1 MARQGWNLPRTLPM
15 VRAKTRKQGPG
26 LDFYL
31 TVFELIDT
39 RSFTSMWY
47 WIILAI
53 FWSMV
58 SHFVLGVPF
67 DLVQRAVRADEAES
81 WKDLETLTQIN
92 ARRLYVIGKNVGIG
106 VAAGAAFVLT
116 VLFILGFVYWV
127 EFCQAL
133 FFLLFPFTVVSLIS
147 QRTARIVIERG
158 PVRMELARHLRRQ
171 RLITQIIGMISIFI
185 TAFWGVFKAMET
197 GVL

>member
-1 MARQGWNLPRTLPM
+1 M
-15 VRAKTRKQGPG
+15 VRAKTSEQGNG

-39 RSFTSMWY
+39 RSFSSMWY

-67 DLVQRAVRADEAES
+67 DLVQRTMRADDADN
-81 WKDLETLTQIN
+81 WRDLEILTQIN
-92 ARRLYVIGKNVGIG
+92 ARRLYVIGRNVGIA
-106 VAAGAAFVLT
+106 VAAGAAFILT

-133 FFLLFPFTVVSLIS
+133 FLLLFPFTLVSLIS
-147 QRTARIVIERG
+147 QRTARIIIERA